1 MKDTHPAIE
10 ERFFKMIMERNG
22 EERLRMG
29 FEMDAIAR
37 KLVVASII
45 QTMPEASEKDIKA
58 AILAR
63 FYKNEI
69 SPEVRQKI
77 IKRIKA

>member
-1 MKDTHPAIE
+1 MRDTHPEIE
-10 ERFFKMIMERNG
+10 ERFFKMIMQKSG

-37 KLVVASII
+37 RLAIASII
-45 QTMPEASEKDIKA
+45 QAIPEASEKDIKA
-58 AILAR
+58 AILER

-69 SPEVRQKI
+69 SPEIRQKI
-77 IKRIKA
+77 IKRIKG